1 MSADPLLDWYET
13 VRRPLPWRFTRDPWA
28 ILVSEVMLQQT
39 QAARVVP
46 HYERFL
52 ARFPSPRRAGGGAR
66 RRGDRRLERA
76 RLQPPRARA
85 AGRGARGGRA
95 GLAAARAAGGAAR
108 RRPVHGRGGRL
119 VRLGRADG
127 GGRHQRPA
135 RDRAPRRRA
144 ADPARAGAARG
155 RARAG
160 GPGGGL
166 EPGDDGAR
174 RDGLPA
180 APAAVRGVPAAGGLR
195 RPGGGDAA
203 AAAARRALRGQRP
216 LGARARCSRRSW
228 PASTPPELAPE
239 RRERALAGL
248 ARDGLVVRGR
258 GRRRPRLP

>member
-1 MSADPLLDWYET
+1 MSADPLLDWYEA

-52 ARFPSPRRAGGGAR
+52 ARFPSPRALAEAPAAEAIGAWSGLGYNR
-66 RRGDRRLERA
+66 RVLA
-76 RLQPPRARA
+76 LRA
-85 AGRGARGGRA
+85 AARVVAER
-95 GLAAARAAGGAAR
+95 GLAAAGAAGGAAG
-108 RRPVHGRGGRL
+108 RRPVHGRGARL

-144 ADPARAGAARG
+144 AVPARAGAARG

-160 GPGGGL
+160 GPGGGV

-180 APAAVRGVPAAGGLR
+180 APAAVRRVPAAGRLR
-195 RPGGGDAA
+195 GPGGA
-203 AAAARRALRGQRP
+203 
-216 LGARARCSRRSW
+216 
-228 PASTPPELAPE
+228 
-239 RRERALAGL
+239 
-248 ARDGLVVRGR
+248 
-258 GRRRPRLP
+258 

>member
-1 MSADPLLDWYET
+1 MSGEALLDWYET

-52 ARFPSPRRAGGGAR
+52 ARFPSPRALAEAPAAEAIGAWSGLGYNRRVLALRAAAR
-66 RRGDRRLERA
+66 VVAERGLA
-76 RLQPPRARA
+76 GARA
-85 AGRGARGGRA
+85 AA
-95 GLAAARAAGGAAR
+95 GAAG
-108 RRPVHGRGGRL
+108 RRPVHGRGSRL

-144 ADPARAGAARG
+144 AHPARAGAAGR
-155 RARAG
+155 RARARGAG
-160 GPGGGL
+160 GRV

-180 APAAVRGVPAAGGLR
+180 AAAALRGVPAAGGLR
-195 RPGGGDAA
+195 R
-203 AAAARRALRGQRP
+203 ARRPWRPPPRPRGERFESSDRWARGRLLAALVAGEP
-216 LGARARCSRRSW
+216 PPAW
-228 PASTPPELAPE
+228 PASAGSGRWPGS
-239 RRERALAGL
+239 RATASSS
-248 ARDGLVVRGR
+248 ADADGE
-258 GRRRPRLP
+258 PRLP